1 MSADI
6 NINDKFSSYEE
17 LLVFKGNRKVYFY
30 SIMHKQFLSR
40 TSQALDYF
48 LKRNPS
54 RKASVNLKYSRI
66 ELACIHGGKK
76 FVSETS
82 GKRPNTRYSKI
93 LLRDIYPDNGNW
105 TKKLKVRLEKCCH

>member
-17 LLVFKGNRKVYFY
+17 LLVFKGNYEKYNFIQLY
-30 SIMHKQFLSR
+30 TR
-40 TSQALDYF
+40 TSQTLDYF
-48 LKRNPS
+48 FKRNPS

-66 ELACIHGGKK
+66 ELACIHGGTK

-82 GKRPNTRYSKI
+82 GKRPNTRYS
-93 LLRDIYPDNGNW
+93 
-105 TKKLKVRLEKCCH
+105 